1 MYIDNLGS
9 LGWESRMFIPPCI
22 FGNLVATLRS
32 PQLPGGPPA
41 ALRQGWI
48 CRASLPPHR
57 NRDPH
62 PTCHGKIPPKK
73 NNICHL
79 IMGKTWKNIKKW
91 IEIAPGRIRYQV
103 CLLYKQKPS
112 CSGPLIRKH
121 LERSWVGQIIL
132 YHISNYNCNTNVRWI
147 RLANGFPYN
156 GSI

>member
-1 MYIDNLGS
+1 MGEPDVHSTMHL
-9 LGWESRMFIPPCI
+9 WEPGCYPSVTSTSRA
-22 FGNLVATLRS
+22 G
-32 PQLPGGPPA
+32 PQLLFVRDEFAEP
-41 ALRQGWI
+41 R
-48 CRASLPPHR
+48 CRLTGIEIPIQLVM
-57 NRDPH
+57 
-62 PTCHGKIPPKK
+62 GKFPPKK
-73 NNICHL
+73 INICHL